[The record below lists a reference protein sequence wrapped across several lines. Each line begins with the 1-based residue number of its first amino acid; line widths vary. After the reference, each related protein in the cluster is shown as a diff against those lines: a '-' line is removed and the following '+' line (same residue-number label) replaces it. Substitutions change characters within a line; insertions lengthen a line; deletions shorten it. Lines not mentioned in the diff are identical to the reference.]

1 MTLSNT
7 NPAEINSIATH
18 PHAESQCRSFIAKNY
33 PNAQI
38 IESSS
43 TAAAAKGLSKGD
55 YDAAIAGDEKTINVH
70 VSHLRD
76 KVEPDPNKPRFV
88 LTVRGVGYS
97 FSDRSDRGERSGA

>member
-1 MTLSNT
+1 
-7 NPAEINSIATH
+7 
-18 PHAESQCRSFIAKNY
+18 
-33 PNAQI
+33 
-38 IESSS
+38 
-43 TAAAAKGLSKGD
+43 
-55 YDAAIAGDEKTINVH
+55 VH